1 MQTALL
7 LIALGFGFKIFAEA
21 SANAK
26 KSVKQLGR
34 LVGIVIMVVSFVG
47 TLCTVWYTISCGKM
61 YGPMGG
67 KYWMGGHG
75 MKKWCPITGSSSGSD
90 IAADVKNK

>member
-34 LVGIVIMVVSFVG
+34 LVGIVIMLVSFVG
-47 TLCTVWYTISCGKM
+47 TLCTVWCAISCGKM

-67 KYWMGGHG
+67 KYGMGGFG
-75 MKKWCPITGSSSGSD
+75 MKKMCPIMGPSASEMAT
-90 IAADVKNK
+90 DVKNK